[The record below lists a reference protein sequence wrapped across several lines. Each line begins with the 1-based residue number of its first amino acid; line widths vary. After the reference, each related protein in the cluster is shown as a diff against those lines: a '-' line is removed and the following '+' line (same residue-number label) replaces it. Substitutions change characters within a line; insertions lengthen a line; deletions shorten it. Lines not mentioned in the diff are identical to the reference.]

1 MWTLFDTLKD
11 DLKTAMKA
19 RDVVKRDMLRFIVA
33 QIKNVKIDKMTD
45 LSNDDMIKI
54 MQKEIKQIQETMVT
68 LTDPSRSE
76 ELAAEQNKIEMLSVY
91 LPTMLTA
98 EELKTIVLAQMESA
112 GVTEPAKERGKIIWP
127 IMAKYGATVDGR
139 LLNEVIMSV

>member
-1 MWTLFDTLKD
+1 
-11 DLKTAMKA
+11 MKA

-112 GVTEPAKERGKIIWP
+112 GVTEPAKERGKII
-127 IMAKYGATVDGR
+127 
-139 LLNEVIMSV
+139 